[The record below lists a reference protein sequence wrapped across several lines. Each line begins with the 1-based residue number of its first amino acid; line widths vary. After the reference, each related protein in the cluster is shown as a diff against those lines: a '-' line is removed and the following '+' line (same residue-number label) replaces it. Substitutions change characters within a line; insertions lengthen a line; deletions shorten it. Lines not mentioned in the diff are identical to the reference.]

1 VRPAPVGRH
10 LVQEVAK
17 GIDSLVGNE
26 FPNTLEQVMMKG
38 LDSGSWLDL
47 RHDSESVV
55 VELWDDLLDDLLEE
69 MIFDLWL

>member
-1 VRPAPVGRH
+1 
-10 LVQEVAK
+10 
-17 GIDSLVGNE
+17 
-26 FPNTLEQVMMKG
+26 MKD